1 MKYDKQLFINNL
13 TYLTRY
19 DYEPEV
25 TVKLK
30 NHDTIFIVAY
40 KDFVDITTGEST
52 VKLAKVEEILDYIN
66 FDNVVKMECDTIN
79 LQLPVQSQSIV
90 VDGKLCINAYPTE
103 LVQKH
108 KKQIKLFRII
118 TLPCLIAV
126 FTYFIITIL
135 NCDTFDT
142 SAIVACSVL
151 GGVFV
156 VCSVFFTIF
165 DTKRNK
171 LLKQYFDPV
180 SEEDRLLANELLR
193 KVKILDRCEYE
204 FYSIFR
210 FDLDDVGIQQTL
222 KLLSKGNRIYVDIFN
237 TLKMIEQELL
247 TNNTDNKYNDLEIN
261 NYISDVANLLER
273 NLCDI

>member
-25 TVKLK
+25 TVKLN

-40 KDFVDITTGEST
+40 KDFVDITMGEST
-52 VKLAKVEEILDYIN
+52 VKLAKVEEILDYVN
-66 FDNVVKMECDTIN
+66 FDNVVEMECDTIN

-90 VDGKLCINAYPTE
+90 VDGKLYIRPYPTK

-108 KKQIKLFRII
+108 KKQIKLFGII
-118 TLPCLIAV
+118 TPPCIIAAL
-126 FTYFIITIL
+126 TYLIITIL

-165 DTKRNK
+165 DTQRNK

-180 SEEDRLLANELLR
+180 SEEDRLLANELLS
-193 KVKILDRCEYE
+193 KVKILDRCEYD

-222 KLLSKGNRIYVDIFN
+222 KLLSKGKRIYVDEFN
-237 TLKMIEQELL
+237 MLKMVEQELL
-247 TNNTDNKYNDLEIN
+247 TNNTNNKYNDLEIN

-273 NLCDI
+273 NLCDF